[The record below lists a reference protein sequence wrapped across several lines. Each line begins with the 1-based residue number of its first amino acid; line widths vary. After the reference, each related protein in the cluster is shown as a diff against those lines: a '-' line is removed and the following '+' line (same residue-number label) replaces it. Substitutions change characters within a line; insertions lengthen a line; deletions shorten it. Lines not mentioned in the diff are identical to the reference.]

1 VKITRTHKIVAGIAV
16 IAILGMLLLNWWMG
30 AAEPTALENEAAPAA
45 TANSP

>member
-1 VKITRTHKIVAGIAV
+1 MKIVAGVAV

-30 AAEPTALENEAAPAA
+30 AATPRALESENAPAA